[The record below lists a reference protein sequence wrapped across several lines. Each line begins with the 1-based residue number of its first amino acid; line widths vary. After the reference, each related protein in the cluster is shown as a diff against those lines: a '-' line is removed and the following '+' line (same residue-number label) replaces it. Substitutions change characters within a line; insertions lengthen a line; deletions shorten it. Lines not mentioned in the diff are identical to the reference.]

1 MVFKEYMAPMSD
13 GTRLYTRC
21 TLPDDSGRFPIIFS
35 RSPYDDRAYI
45 PAEHPGDFDA
55 CIRAGYA
62 VVHQSCRGTARS
74 EGVFVPFAMERSDGL
89 DTLAWLRRQSFYGG
103 EIYPQG
109 ASYCSYVHL
118 AYLGTHQS
126 DVKGAFLYV
135 MPTDMYAGM
144 TVNGLFKQD
153 IITPW
158 FSQQYHKNQCDS
170 SAIQANYPAL
180 TLRRPHYAALDP
192 YYEGG
197 CPDYAAYLRSHE
209 IWKSVPGPG
218 EALNAMRDL
227 TVPVLLMEGW
237 YDIYIGAGTAMWEEL
252 PESVRAKSALLVGPW
267 PHSCRVSRDWALE
280 MPGGER
286 PADLMLNWFNHLR
299 AGERLNFMREG
310 QIRYYTIGE
319 NAWHFAPHMPEGRR
333 ALTLWLNG
341 ASRLGTAPGERSER
355 SYRYDPSDPTPFTG
369 GANAFGTVRG
379 GIVPDPEPNSR
390 PDILSFVS
398 EPLAEDVTL
407 NGRVAFRLR
416 VRTDGEDTA
425 FFARL
430 TVLRSGR
437 YLPVQ
442 ESIATLRR
450 ENPAYAPGDEAVVTM
465 TSDPASWRFFR
476 GERLRVDVASAC
488 WPIYAA
494 HGNTAGDV
502 ACQTETRAALN
513 TVITGLSCVTL
524 SLN

>member
-267 PHSCRVSRDWALE
+267 PHSCRVSRDWVLE

-299 AGERLNFMREG
+299 AGEKLNFMREG
-310 QIRYYTIGE
+310 QIRYTPSAKTPGIS
-319 NAWHFAPHMPEGRR
+319 RR
-333 ALTLWLNG
+333 ICPRDGARSRSGSTARPVWGQPPARG
-341 ASRLGTAPGERSER
+341 ASVPTATIRPIPR
-355 SYRYDPSDPTPFTG
+355 PSPAAQTPS
-369 GANAFGTVRG
+369 V
-379 GIVPDPEPNSR
+379 
-390 PDILSFVS
+390 
-398 EPLAEDVTL
+398 
-407 NGRVAFRLR
+407 
-416 VRTDGEDTA
+416 
-425 FFARL
+425 
-430 TVLRSGR
+430 RSG
-437 YLPVQ
+437 
-442 ESIATLRR
+442 
-450 ENPAYAPGDEAVVTM
+450 
-465 TSDPASWRFFR
+465 
-476 GERLRVDVASAC
+476 
-488 WPIYAA
+488 
-494 HGNTAGDV
+494 
-502 ACQTETRAALN
+502 AALCPIPSRIRARIFSASSASRWLR
-513 TVITGLSCVTL
+513 TSR
-524 SLN
+524 

>member
-1 MVFKEYMAPMSD
+1 
-13 GTRLYTRC
+13 
-21 TLPDDSGRFPIIFS
+21 
-35 RSPYDDRAYI
+35 
-45 PAEHPGDFDA
+45 
-55 CIRAGYA
+55 
-62 VVHQSCRGTARS
+62 
-74 EGVFVPFAMERSDGL
+74 
-89 DTLAWLRRQSFYGG
+89 
-103 EIYPQG
+103 
-109 ASYCSYVHL
+109 
-118 AYLGTHQS
+118 
-126 DVKGAFLYV
+126 
-135 MPTDMYAGM
+135 
-144 TVNGLFKQD
+144 
-153 IITPW
+153 
-158 FSQQYHKNQCDS
+158 
-170 SAIQANYPAL
+170 
-180 TLRRPHYAALDP
+180 
-192 YYEGG
+192 
-197 CPDYAAYLRSHE
+197 
-209 IWKSVPGPG
+209 
-218 EALNAMRDL
+218 
-227 TVPVLLMEGW
+227 
-237 YDIYIGAGTAMWEEL
+237 
-252 PESVRAKSALLVGPW
+252 
-267 PHSCRVSRDWALE
+267 

-341 ASRLGTAPGERSER
+341 ASRLGTTPGERSER

-430 TVLRSGR
+430 TVLRSGC

-450 ENPAYAPGDEAVVTM
+450 ENPGYAPGDEAVVTM

>member
-267 PHSCRVSRDWALE
+267 PHSCRISRDWVLE

-341 ASRLGTAPGERSER
+341 ASRLGTTPGERSER

-379 GIVPDPEPNSR
+379 GIVPDPEPN
-390 PDILSFVS
+390 
-398 EPLAEDVTL
+398 
-407 NGRVAFRLR
+407 
-416 VRTDGEDTA
+416 
-425 FFARL
+425 
-430 TVLRSGR
+430 
-437 YLPVQ
+437 
-442 ESIATLRR
+442 
-450 ENPAYAPGDEAVVTM
+450 
-465 TSDPASWRFFR
+465 
-476 GERLRVDVASAC
+476 
-488 WPIYAA
+488 
-494 HGNTAGDV
+494 
-502 ACQTETRAALN
+502 
-513 TVITGLSCVTL
+513 
-524 SLN
+524 